1 PADGSWSYTLAA
13 DEFLTQTISNSNAK
27 YSSTKIR
34 LVQVKDGLESEPKD
48 IDILMGRATIDT
60 PLRAGRDITLHIP
73 HDTTSGYI
81 RIGGSVERGGVDI
94 GLKKVNGVWTL
105 DTDANRA
112 SKLELV
118 SETDPTNPALT
129 KVTLKVKATDDASYS
144 PPFTIG
150 GDSGNVKFR
159 AHYYSG
165 RDIGAVVPMGRQ
177 GQFEWILSGQPTNT
191 RPTVGWETGKEIQ
204 DGQKIPSPTVDELK
218 DFFKGED
225 AEDDAGLTVGYSASN
240 RGKLRVR
247 LYTSGT
253 NQTVRTN
260 AQGRIDPGNYRL
272 LLSTIDAAGVE
283 SNILERNVI
292 IQSYADYYRDA
303 VQYPTPAQKV
313 TYSDTDITN
322 GNFTT
327 AAKTRFKDKIEEINR
342 QNTQLPTST
351 TYSVGNT
358 DDKERVAVLGFP
370 DGSTI
375 DISHSQVAK
384 PDVPTITPTDT
395 EQQGMPKVTDADR
408 EISGTALQNATKVT
422 LKLQT
427 GKGIEIVKEITVNNT
442 KDFDALVPGEGLLK
456 NGVWKYKLADG
467 QYLRQ
472 TDATAEPGSSSLP
485 LKATQTVFDAVSDDT
500 SIYVANKRTVE
511 GKTIEGEVG
520 SPDLK
525 KYIDKPQDAVVYK
538 EKGQEKPFPS
548 DFIAK
553 WENTPNFDTVGTFT
567 YKVKF
572 YEKDGNTPADH
583 ISEGVDVTFVVK
595 SKAPAT
601 LIHTNRDNGETLV
614 NVPQDADEVVFSI
627 PRSDTAVDTITV
639 KKSEGW
645 TATGIQK
652 RDNTWVFPA
661 NSVHGNRTVTAVA
674 TAGKGDTKSVETPT
688 LITTL
693 AHDVT
698 VNEITKPTKGN
709 PTSQDLLDAVEA
721 TNKKS
726 VALKQGENYP
736 ETFGTHQIHLIVTY
750 QDDSTEEKVANYTV
764 PDTRDAAKDDID
776 TKAKAKKNDIEA
788 DDQLTTEEKQAAK
801 DKVDAAAQSGT
812 NPVTPPS
819 TTRSRRTPPRRS
831 RRSVGFVGNS
841 QTGTTPSA
849 VDKSELQSLVEDL
862 ERRLQDLADLSPEA
876 LEEAQS
882 ILREAQVALANDSL
896 TAQELT
902 ELLAKVRQAL
912 NSIQAGTSADKSPS
926 TSNSNKEAESAKE
939 PTNATDVPLYG
950 VFGAA
955 VLSLLG
961 ALLFAVAR
969 KKNSQLDKLSR
980 ELDQLLVELEAS
992 DKDKKGLGKAKKLAK
1007 KARTFVDS
1015 QQKDPQKEAELISEI
1030 KTILSQ
1036 LREGV

>member
-1 PADGSWSYTLAA
+1 
-13 DEFLTQTISNSNAK
+13 
-27 YSSTKIR
+27 
-34 LVQVKDGLESEPKD
+34 
-48 IDILMGRATIDT
+48 M
-60 PLRAGRDITLHIP
+60 
-73 HDTTSGYI
+73 
-81 RIGGSVERGGVDI
+81 
-94 GLKKVNGVWTL
+94 
-105 DTDANRA
+105 
-112 SKLELV
+112 
-118 SETDPTNPALT
+118 
-129 KVTLKVKATDDASYS
+129 
-144 PPFTIG
+144 
-150 GDSGNVKFR
+150 
-159 AHYYSG
+159 
-165 RDIGAVVPMGRQ
+165 
-177 GQFEWILSGQPTNT
+177 
-191 RPTVGWETGKEIQ
+191 
-204 DGQKIPSPTVDELK
+204 
-218 DFFKGED
+218 
-225 AEDDAGLTVGYSASN
+225 
-240 RGKLRVR
+240 
-247 LYTSGT
+247 
-253 NQTVRTN
+253 
-260 AQGRIDPGNYRL
+260 
-272 LLSTIDAAGVE
+272 
-283 SNILERNVI
+283 
-292 IQSYADYYRDA
+292 
-303 VQYPTPAQKV
+303 
-313 TYSDTDITN
+313 
-322 GNFTT
+322 
-327 AAKTRFKDKIEEINR
+327 
-342 QNTQLPTST
+342 
-351 TYSVGNT
+351 
-358 DDKERVAVLGFP
+358 
-370 DGSTI
+370 
-375 DISHSQVAK
+375 
-384 PDVPTITPTDT
+384 
-395 EQQGMPKVTDADR
+395 
-408 EISGTALQNATKVT
+408 
-422 LKLQT
+422 
-427 GKGIEIVKEITVNNT
+427 
-442 KDFDALVPGEGLLK
+442 
-456 NGVWKYKLADG
+456 
-467 QYLRQ
+467 
-472 TDATAEPGSSSLP
+472 
-485 LKATQTVFDAVSDDT
+485 
-500 SIYVANKRTVE
+500 
-511 GKTIEGEVG
+511 
-520 SPDLK
+520 K

-601 LIHTNRDNGETLV
+601 LTHTNRDNGETLV

-627 PRSDTAVDTITV
+627 PRSDTAVDTIIV

-693 AHDVT
+693 AHDVET
-698 VNEITKPTKGN
+698 RKISRVVGGNSPTD
-709 PTSQDLLDAVEA
+709 TDLLNAVIVN
-721 TNKKS
+721 NKQSAK
-726 VALKQGENYP
+726 LKEGTAYP
-736 ETFGTHQIHLIVTY
+736 TTLGQHTLEVFVTY
-750 QDDSTEEKVANYTV
+750 QDQSTEFVSVSYEVKESNKQPLSPAKESLSQELNK
-764 PDTRDAAKDDID
+764 DAATAGKTDASKQAYEEAKQQAQEALNKAEEVINNANASETEVNEAKQKLEDA
-776 TKAKAKKNDIEA
+776 KQKLEEAKAG
-788 DDQLTTEEKQAAK
+788 LT
-801 DKVDAAAQSGT
+801 DAAQSGT

-819 TTRSRRTPPRRS
+819 ATRSRRTPPRRS

-849 VDKSELQSLVEDL
+849 VDKSELQSLVDDL
-862 ERRLQDLADLSPEA
+862 ERRLQDLADLSPES
-876 LEEAQS
+876 LEEAQR

-896 TAQELT
+896 TAQELA

-926 TSNSNKEAESAKE
+926 TSDSNKETESAKE